1 MTKVSAMAIEGWI
14 VSVVGTIMGCMVAM
28 IAIYYG
34 HKKDMLIIEKGLY
47 KRMPVAQKT
56 LMAGLI
62 LVGIGAALFIGIYW
76 GTGLST
82 WLIAGLVPGFTGI
95 ALLISY
101 LFIKKKR

>member
-1 MTKVSAMAIEGWI
+1 MAIEDWI
-14 VSVVGTIMGCMVAM
+14 VPVVGTIMGCIVAM

-34 HKKDMLIIEKGLY
+34 HKVDMLKIEKGLY
-47 KRMPVAQKT
+47 KPMPVAQRT

-76 GTGLST
+76 GTGLSA
-82 WLIAGLVPGFTGI
+82 WLIAGLVPCFIGI

-101 LFIKKKR
+101 PFIRKKEQ